1 MRTRGAALGAVGM
14 MRIAIFGAGSIG
26 CLIGGSLIVRGNE
39 VVLVGKEEVGQQ
51 IAEHGLT
58 VSDLDG
64 RSEKI
69 PSEMVNYSLDPS
81 AIANSDVILL
91 TVKCPDTRIAAKEIG
106 KYAKEDAVIYS
117 LQNGVG
123 NTAIL
128 RDELKGFDVVAAMVA
143 FNALS
148 MENAHFHRATDA
160 GLVLGKH
167 PASHQLARLLKQS
180 HIPTTIASDMQ
191 SVLWGKLCLNLNNAI
206 NVLSDLP
213 LKQQLG
219 RRNYRKVLAE
229 CIEEAL
235 AVMKAK
241 NIEPAKIG
249 KVSPKYIPTLLAL
262 PDPVFKLVAGSMMK
276 MDETARSSMWEDLQK
291 GREPEID
298 YLNGAIVAE
307 GIKHHVATPANA
319 AITELVKKAFKEGRS
334 PQMRGEQLLEAIKP

>member
-1 MRTRGAALGAVGM
+1 
-14 MRIAIFGAGSIG
+14 MRIAVFGAGSIG
-26 CLIGGSLIVRGNE
+26 CLVGGSLLAKGNDVMLIGREPVRSE
-39 VVLVGKEEVGQQ
+39 VAKF
-51 IAEHGLT
+51 GLT

-64 RSEKI
+64 RKHHI
-69 PSEMVNYSLDPS
+69 APGKVPFSLDP
-81 AIANSDVILL
+81 AGIAGYDVILL
-91 TVKCPDTRIAAKEIG
+91 CVKSPDTREAARQIARHASK
-106 KYAKEDAVIYS
+106 DAVIYS

-123 NTAIL
+123 NTPIL
-128 RDELKGFDVVAAMVA
+128 REELKGFAVMAGMVA

-148 MENAHFHRATDA
+148 MGEGKFHRATDA
-160 GLVLGKH
+160 GIVIGKH

-180 HIPTTIASDMQ
+180 HIPATIATDMA

-213 LKQQLG
+213 LKRQLE

-249 KVSPKYIPTLLAL
+249 KVSPKYLPSILNL

-276 MDETARSSMWEDLQK
+276 MDDNARSSMWEDLQK

-298 YLNGAIVAE
+298 YLNGAIAAE
-307 GIKHHVATPANA
+307 GDKLKIATPANA
-319 AITELVKKAFKEGRS
+319 RITELVKDAFAKGES
-334 PQMRGEQLLEAIKP
+334 PRMSGQQLLDAITLKA